1 MKRLMVLVGLL
12 FAAFGAQGAMAQ
24 GAYQPGDELRGQSVQ
39 VETNGEVNTVT
50 FEADGT
56 ARIASQ
62 NGAQATGRWFTEGQT
77 LCLELAAGSR
87 ECWPY
92 RSAFQ
97 AGQPVELTSTC
108 AITSRWTALS
118 TAPLAPPPVQERA
131 GERG

>member
-24 GAYQPGDELRGQSVQ
+24 GAYQPGDEIRGQSVQ
-39 VETNGEVNTVT
+39 VETNGEVNTIN
-50 FEADGT
+50 FGQDGT
-56 ARIASQ
+56 AQISSQ

-77 LCLELAAGSR
+77 LCLELAGGAR

-92 RSAFQ
+92 RQAFQ

-108 AITSRWTALS
+108 SITSRWTALG
-118 TAPLAPPPVQERA
+118 TNQPALPVQERA